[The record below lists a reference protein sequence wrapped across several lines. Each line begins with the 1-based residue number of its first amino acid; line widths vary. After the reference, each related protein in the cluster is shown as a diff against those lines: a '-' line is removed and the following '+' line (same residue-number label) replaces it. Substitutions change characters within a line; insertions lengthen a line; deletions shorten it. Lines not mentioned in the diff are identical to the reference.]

1 MPWSVIRPQLAAYLP
16 CPCTCFHFALQRTQ
30 RLQALPQW
38 GVHTHDACTIIPS
51 LLAVLQLQLLTREFC
66 CEACAHE
73 LISPRRICCCHG
85 YSDWQPGTHDIHQS
99 SILKVSSSHVCL
111 QGASMFLLQ
120 KGLHVGSIL
129 IVLLAPVPWLRNIGR
144 FKMFYGFLQVVLQSM
159 FSTSALLQQQMRRFL
174 PSKVLD

>member
-1 MPWSVIRPQLAAYLP
+1 
-16 CPCTCFHFALQRTQ
+16 
-30 RLQALPQW
+30 
-38 GVHTHDACTIIPS
+38 
-51 LLAVLQLQLLTREFC
+51 
-66 CEACAHE
+66 
-73 LISPRRICCCHG
+73 
-85 YSDWQPGTHDIHQS
+85 
-99 SILKVSSSHVCL
+99 
-111 QGASMFLLQ
+111 MFLLQ